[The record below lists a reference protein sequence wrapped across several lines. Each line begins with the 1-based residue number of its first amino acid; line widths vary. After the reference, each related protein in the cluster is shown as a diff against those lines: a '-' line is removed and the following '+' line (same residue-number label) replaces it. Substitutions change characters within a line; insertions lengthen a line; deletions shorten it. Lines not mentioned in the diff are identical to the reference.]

1 MVGLVGKHK
10 LADKWRREVYV
21 VLRQPNPAIPVF
33 VVQEEG
39 GIGPKKTLHRNM
51 LLSLDAIPPQDINP
65 RIRNPPKSSKKS
77 AALRVKQFKEAA
89 KTSDED
95 DDDDDENDYTFLL
108 PRTRRWKITP
118 SSPRYSPPPELN
130 HQQDSVEEAQSVPVS
145 EMTSTDDLPTEP
157 HSICVSVP
165 ASSLVEECDATSL
178 IDTSSSAAIRDPTTE
193 SRVSSRSQETSIP
206 EETEETTVSGR
217 PTRNRRPPAWIR
229 DGNWVT
235 NFRTSTTLGKDL
247 VASDNSE
254 EVFV

>member
-1 MVGLVGKHK
+1 
-10 LADKWRREVYV
+10 
-21 VLRQPNPAIPVF
+21 
-33 VVQEEG
+33 
-39 GIGPKKTLHRNM
+39 M

-89 KTSDED
+89 KTSDEDDD

-165 ASSLVEECDATSL
+165 ASSLVEESTSECDATSL
-178 IDTSSSAAIRDPTTE
+178 IDTSSSAATRDPTTE
-193 SRVSSRSQETSIP
+193 SRDSSRSQETSIP

-235 NFRTSTTLGKDL
+235 NFRTSTTLCKDL